1 MQNMQKIIT
10 LYIICALLCTGCVF
24 SKKNADSNTQPLKP
38 GVHEKVML
46 TVQGPANAD
55 SLSALKSKL
64 ETLPY
69 ILDVSITSTTGVIT
83 ACLVPGLTYDIVQ
96 LQAIAKDSGYVILK
110 AGKIVW

>member
-1 MQNMQKIIT
+1 MQRLVTI
-10 LYIICALLCTGCVF
+10 YVACALLCMGCVF
-24 SKKNADSNTQPLKP
+24 GKKSTDNSTHPLKP

-55 SLSALKSKL
+55 SLNVLKSKL
-64 ETLPY
+64 EALPY
-69 ILDVSITSTTGVIT
+69 ILDVSITSDTGVIT

-96 LQAIAKDSGYVILK
+96 LQAVAKDSGYTILK